1 MYKRFKILKMLVMST
16 FETFLEHEMLTYGA
30 ALSFFM
36 IFALPPFLI
45 LLLWGT
51 SFFLDST
58 IIQTRILTE
67 ALRLGGTQARDV
79 IDTILSNMTAPD
91 PSNFFTMSMSASL
104 LFFTASGAVLQLQH
118 TLNKAWGVQ
127 LKKRSR
133 IKNLGVLMRKR
144 LRSVVLLFTCS
155 VSLVTLLIAD
165 GLIAILRSTVGA
177 RWGILQDL
185 HFFRNLSLTLAGVLL
200 VLLVA
205 CVFKFLPDVKLT
217 WADVLPGAFLTS
229 AILASSRYLVG
240 LYLAHYSMGSA
251 YGAAGST
258 VVFVLWLFLNVLIFL
273 WGAMFSVVYF
283 KHKAKPLQLNRYVEP
298 VSPAIIVK
306 KC

>member
-1 MYKRFKILKMLVMST
+1 MDT
-16 FETFLEHEMLTYGA
+16 FGKFLEDEMLTYGA

-45 LLLWGT
+45 LIIWGT
-51 SFFLDST
+51 SFFLDSAV
-58 IIQTRILTE
+58 IQEKILIE
-67 ALRLGGTQARDV
+67 ALRLGGAQAHDM
-79 IDTILSNMTAPD
+79 IETILSNMTAPD
-91 PSNFFTMSMSASL
+91 PSNLFTMSLNASL

-118 TLNKAWGVQ
+118 TLNKAWGVK
-127 LKKRSR
+127 LKNRSL
-133 IKNLGVLMRKR
+133 IKNFSVLMRKR

-155 VSLVTLLIAD
+155 VALVSLLIAD
-165 GLIAILRSTVGA
+165 GLIAILRNTVGA

-185 HFFRNLSLTLAGVLL
+185 YFFRSLSLSLSGVLL
-200 VLLVA
+200 ILLVA
-205 CVFKFLPDVKLT
+205 CVLKFLPDVKLS

-240 LYLAHYSMGSA
+240 IYLANYSMSSA

-273 WGAMFSVVYF
+273 WGAVFSVVYF
-283 KHKAKPLQLNRYVEP
+283 KSKAKPLQLSRYVERA
-298 VSPAIIVK
+298 PAIIVK

>member
-1 MYKRFKILKMLVMST
+1 MYKRFKLLRMLVMRT
-16 FETFLEHEMLTYGA
+16 FEQFLEGEMLTYGA

-45 LLLWGT
+45 LLIWGT
-51 SFFLDST
+51 SFFLDSAM
-58 IIQTRILTE
+58 IQTRILTE

-79 IDTILSNMTAPD
+79 IETILGNMTAPD
-91 PSNFFTMSMSASL
+91 PSNIFTMGMSASL

-118 TLNKAWGVQ
+118 TLNKAWGVR

-133 IKNLGVLMRKR
+133 IKSLGVLMRKR

-155 VSLVTLLIAD
+155 ASLMSLLIAD
-165 GLIAILRSTVGA
+165 GLIAILRRTVGA

-200 VLLVA
+200 VLVVA

-240 LYLAHYSMGSA
+240 IYLAHYSMGSA

-273 WGAMFSVVYF
+273 WGAVFSVVYF
-283 KHKAKPLQLNRYVEP
+283 KHKEKPLQLNRYVEP